1 MFEKLKLKSI
11 SKTIA
16 SMKLNRFVKDLE
28 NSIGKTLL
36 HDTIIM
42 EAYVDIINGDTIIHG
57 KNSVVDQGLIGII
70 NYLSGSGVGSPYQLA
85 SYNWGGRS
93 TYMVIGTD
101 TTHTTSHGTNSL
113 TAPIGSP
120 PGTIPNTQ
128 SGATYGP
135 PTTSPG
141 TFQIQWTATWN
152 ASTVSGTLG
161 EVGLYL
167 DLMGGP
173 TLQGFNA
180 SPSQSVALCSR
191 MASADGKFTSFTIN
205 NVVPLSIAWTFQLTY
220 AT

>member
-1 MFEKLKLKSI
+1 MFEKLKLN
-11 SKTIA
+11 KTIA

-28 NSIGKTLL
+28 NSIGKKLL
-36 HDTIIM
+36 HDAIIM

-70 NYLSGSGVGSPYQLA
+70 NYLSGHTVTSPYQLA

-93 TYMVIGTD
+93 TYMVIGSD
-101 TTHTTSHGTNSL
+101 TTHTTSHGTALL
-113 TAPIGSP
+113 TAPTGGAQ

-128 SGATYGP
+128 SGSTYGP
-135 PTTSPG
+135 PTTSLG

-152 ASTVSGTLG
+152 ATTVSGTLG

-167 DLMGGP
+167 QLMGGP
-173 TLQGFNA
+173 TLAGFNVT
-180 SPSQSVALCSR
+180 SSQSVALFSR
-191 MASADGKFTSFTIN
+191 MASADGKFTAFTIN